1 MQLKDLG
8 LYGLP
13 KGILS
18 RLIIQYWE
26 EDNNIPFHWCDRTEE
41 QKKEFDKKRNQ
52 LKDGTLD
59 LDILYKHKDTLYD
72 DLRKF
77 RQCGLMSFNV
87 IVKALNKKMGL
98 FEDNKEAEKLNRI
111 QIIIE
116 NKKYSDTPKEIIS
129 KIMEVLK
136 DE

>member
-1 MQLKDLG
+1 MQLKDLE

-26 EDNNIPFHWCDRTEE
+26 KDNNIPYWWDRTKE
-41 QKKEFDKKRNQ
+41 QAEAFDNLRKQ
-52 LKDGTLD
+52 QKDGTLD
-59 LDILYKHKDTLYD
+59 LDILYKHKETLYD
-72 DLRKF
+72 DLRKCWS
-77 RQCGLMSFNV
+77 CGVMSFNK

-116 NKKYSDTPKEIIS
+116 TKKYSDTPKETI
-129 KIMEVLK
+129 KRIMEVLK

>member
-1 MQLKDLG
+1 MQLKDLE

-26 EDNNIPFHWCDRTEE
+26 KDNNIPYWWDRTKE
-41 QKKEFDKKRNQ
+41 QAEEFDNLRKQ
-52 LKDGTLD
+52 QKDGTLD
-59 LDILYKHKDTLYD
+59 LDILYKHKETLYD
-72 DLRKF
+72 DLRKC
-77 RQCGLMSFNV
+77 RNCGVMSFNE

-116 NKKYSDTPKEIIS
+116 IKKYSDTPKEIIK